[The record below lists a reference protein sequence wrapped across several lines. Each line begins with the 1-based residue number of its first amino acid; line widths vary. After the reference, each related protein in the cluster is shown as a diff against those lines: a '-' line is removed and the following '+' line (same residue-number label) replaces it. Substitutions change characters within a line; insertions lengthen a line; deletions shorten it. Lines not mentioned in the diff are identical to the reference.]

1 MIADHVTPASKINGD
16 DVQSFDS
23 CGHKGID
30 VIVRTFNSDR
40 YLESCLSTARKFLP
54 VNRLLIVDHN
64 STDMTLE
71 IAKKYG
77 AEIYQEDVGLG
88 FATSKAIEMAGT
100 EYLIFLDS
108 DVTITRKD
116 FLEEAFKLMRKKNTG
131 AVVGSAKG
139 HIFHYGIPLGLTLM
153 RLDLARSIL
162 IPANIEGRE
171 TFFIQGKLRE
181 NRLKVRYVRDS
192 MEHNSVYRRYR
203 YWPEWQGAQIRIT
216 AGLNPREVLYSFL
229 VVFLMLSNSKKLRNL
244 LYTPVF
250 QAKLLNGFLNPE
262 KWHHMDRRQVKI
274 RHTPAKG
281 KVAK

>member
-1 MIADHVTPASKINGD
+1 MTADLVNPAIKIKGD
-16 DVQSFDS
+16 DVQSIDS
-23 CGHKGID
+23 CGIEGLD
-30 VIVRTFNSDR
+30 VIVRTFNSGR
-40 YLESCLSTARKFLP
+40 YLESCLSTARNFLP

-64 STDMTLE
+64 STDSTLE
-71 IAKKYG
+71 IARKYG

-108 DVTITRKD
+108 DVTIKRED
-116 FLEEAFKLMRKKNTG
+116 FLEEAIKLIRKEKTG

-153 RLDLARSIL
+153 RLDLAKSVL

-171 TFFIQGKLRE
+171 TFFIHCKLRE

-192 MEHNSVYRRYR
+192 MEHHSVYRSYR

-216 AGLNPREVLYSFL
+216 AGVNPREVLYSLL
-229 VVFLMLSNSKKLRNL
+229 VVFLMLSNSRKLRNI

-262 KWHHMDRRQVKI
+262 RWHHMDRRQVE
-274 RHTPAKG
+274 
-281 KVAK
+281 V